1 VRRILHAL
9 AGHPRVYDL
18 VQRMAGERR
27 LLERLEPLLS
37 RFPGT
42 TRILDLGGGTGRLH
56 SITGSARYICLDS
69 DPQKL
74 NGFERRRGAFAVLGD
89 AAKCPFA
96 SGSVDVIVCARVS
109 HHLSDQQLGETLAE
123 IARVLRTDGTLVF
136 ADALRSSRCSS
147 RWLWSLDRGSNPR
160 TAADIE
166 AAIARH
172 FEIEGTQALAIPFL
186 HEFVICIARVRR
198 DPTRTSRITEV

>member
-27 LLERLEPLLS
+27 LFERLEPLLS

-42 TRILDLGGGTGRLH
+42 TRIVDLGGGTGRLH
-56 SITGSARYICLDS
+56 SITGSARYVCLDS

-74 NGFERRRGAFAVLGD
+74 TGFQRRRDAVAVLGD
-89 AAKCPFA
+89 ATRSPFA

-109 HHLSDQQLGETLAE
+109 HHLSDQQLGETLRE
-123 IARVLRTDGTLVF
+123 IARVLRIGGTLVF
-136 ADALRSSRCSS
+136 ADALRSSRWSS
-147 RWLWSLDRGSNPR
+147 RLLWSLDRGAHPR

-172 FEIEGTQALAIPFL
+172 FTIEGTQALAIPFL
-186 HEFVICIARVRR
+186 HEFLLCTARVHH
-198 DPTRTSRITEV
+198 DPARTAVP